1 MHISE
6 KSSTFAPAFEN
17 EGAAGS
23 SSARLECLLWEQ
35 EVVSSNL
42 AYPTSGVRKDS
53 RISKGDE
60 PHRLSFCKKSMYKAI
75 FIDIDDTILDYIP
88 CCREAFDAALAV
100 INQNSPNTPST
111 PNNDALF
118 ELFFSISGRLFSEA
132 KHGLHTVA
140 EVMELYPQEFCE
152 RAGYPPE
159 AVDPFKHAFRA
170 AWGMTHTLVPGAKET
185 LEALHAK
192 GYRLFAASNSF
203 GHLQRSRLQHAG
215 VLHLFEDTYISMDI
229 GYDKPDVR
237 FYEEALRRCCLSPHE
252 VLMVGDSMTTDI
264 VGAQKAGM
272 DTCWFNKYNEHR
284 NEALPT
290 FIIRHLS
297 ELSNL

>member
-1 MHISE
+1 M
-6 KSSTFAPAFEN
+6 
-17 EGAAGS
+17 
-23 SSARLECLLWEQ
+23 R
-35 EVVSSNL
+35 
-42 AYPTSGVRKDS
+42 
-53 RISKGDE
+53 
-60 PHRLSFCKKSMYKAI
+60 YKAI

-88 CCREAFDAALAV
+88 CCREAFDAAIAE
-100 INQNSPNTPST
+100 IHQNSS
-111 PNNDALF
+111 DALF
-118 ELFFSISGRLFSEA
+118 DLFFSISGRLFSEA

-170 AWGMTHTLVPGAKET
+170 AWGMTHTLVPDAKEI

-203 GHLQRSRLQHAG
+203 GHLQRSRLVQAG

-237 FYEEALRRCCLSPHE
+237 FYEEALRRCNLLPQD

-264 VGAQKAGM
+264 LGAQKAGL
-272 DTCWFNKYNEHR
+272 DAIFFDRRGEGIKDEGVGLKVIST
-284 NEALPT
+284 LP
-290 FIIRHLS
+290 
-297 ELSNL
+297 ELLTLL

>member
-1 MHISE
+1 
-6 KSSTFAPAFEN
+6 
-17 EGAAGS
+17 
-23 SSARLECLLWEQ
+23 
-35 EVVSSNL
+35 
-42 AYPTSGVRKDS
+42 
-53 RISKGDE
+53 
-60 PHRLSFCKKSMYKAI
+60 MYKAI

-118 ELFFSISGRLFSEA
+118 ELFFAISGRLFSEA

-203 GHLQRSRLQHAG
+203 GHLQRSRLVQAG

-237 FYEEALRRCCLSPHE
+237 FYEEALRRCDLMPQD

-264 VGAQKAGM
+264 LGAQKAGL
-272 DTCWFNKYNEHR
+272 DAVFFDRRGEGIKDEGGKGLKVISS
-284 NEALPT
+284 LPQLL
-290 FIIRHLS
+290 IL
-297 ELSNL
+297 L